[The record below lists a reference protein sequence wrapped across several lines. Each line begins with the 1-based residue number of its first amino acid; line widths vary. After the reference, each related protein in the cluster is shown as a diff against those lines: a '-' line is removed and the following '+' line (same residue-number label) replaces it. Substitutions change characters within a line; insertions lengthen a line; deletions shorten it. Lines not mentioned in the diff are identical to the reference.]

1 MIRRG
6 DSEPPGGPTPSTP
19 SGVKLKAVDAEG
31 LAILSALVQDAIL
44 CIHDIAWLQD
54 QRRFVMLINRFRWE
68 AQPCERVLAG
78 VVVETVRK
86 VRHRHLAQLPRDHM
100 LDLLTIRTQ
109 ENMGQETCLSIAFAG
124 GSEIEIITDG
134 ITVLLEDRGLAWP
147 ASNRPL
153 HDLVGQDMPD
163 LADPEN
169 RDML

>member
-1 MIRRG
+1 MIPRA
-6 DSEPPGGPTPSTP
+6 DSDP

-31 LAILSALVQDAIL
+31 LAILAALVQDAIL
-44 CIHDIAWLQD
+44 CVHDIAWLQD

-68 AQPCERVLAG
+68 DQQDERVLAG
-78 VVVETVRK
+78 LVVETVRT

-100 LDLLTIRTQ
+100 LDLLTIRAQTDIG
-109 ENMGQETCLSIAFAG
+109 EGTCLSIAFAG

-153 HDLVGQDMPD
+153 HDLAGQNTPN
-163 LADPEN
+163 LADPQK
-169 RDML
+169 RDMP